1 MSENR
6 ESTLETFVARLLQRP
21 DWQAVLGAE
30 IEEARF
36 VSIAVNLAAADQITL
51 QPEAMMAAFR
61 QRRLPR
67 IGLTWPPQGWLPASV
82 GADSE
87 ATEPQIDW
95 LWIDQAAINA
105 PFYEDVLNNFRSRP
119 INRLIQI
126 RTSMATLLNGEGR
139 QEDIS
144 PTGLIYHM
152 SRCGSTLVGRMLAS
166 QPDTIVLSE
175 PSPMDAMI
183 NLAQRPD
190 VDTDAAIGMI
200 RATVSA
206 LGRWAA
212 PSKRFV
218 IKLDAWHTLSMPL
231 LRAAFP
237 VTPWVFLF
245 REPLEVIVSH
255 LKQPGRHT
263 VQGLRE
269 AERLLTVD
277 DAQQSREIQIGKA
290 ISAIGGAAIENWP
303 LGGGV
308 AINYTSL
315 DNGGAD
321 RIMEHLGMNV
331 GDSAREKAAIAA
343 KMDAKFP
350 DRAFVSDSQEK
361 AAMTTN
367 AARDA
372 AQGQIAHNHRKL
384 LQLAGLGC

>member
-1 MSENR
+1 MMGNW
-6 ESTLETFVARLLQRP
+6 ESALEAFVVCLLQRP
-21 DWQAVLGAE
+21 DWQAILGKE
-30 IEEARF
+30 IEEKRF
-36 VSIAVNLAAADQITL
+36 VSQAVDLAAIEQIAL

-67 IGLTWPPQGWLPASV
+67 ISLTWPPQGWLPASV
-82 GADSE
+82 GADPE
-87 ATEPQIDW
+87 TTEPQIDW

-119 INRLIQI
+119 INRLVQM
-126 RTSMATLLNGEGR
+126 RTSLATLLNGAGR

-175 PSPMDAMI
+175 PSPLDAMI

-190 VDTDAAIGMI
+190 VDADAAIRMV
-200 RATVSA
+200 RAIVAA
-206 LGRWAA
+206 LGRWTA
-212 PSKRFV
+212 PSTRFL
-218 IKLDAWHTLSMPL
+218 IKLDAWHTMSMPL

-237 VTPWVFLF
+237 AAPWVFLF

-263 VQGLRE
+263 VQGLQE

-290 ISAIGGAAIENWP
+290 ISAIGGAALEHWP
-303 LGGGV
+303 LGAGIAV
-308 AINYTSL
+308 NYTSL
-315 DNGGAD
+315 GNGGAD
-321 RIMEHLGMNV
+321 RIMKHLGIN
-331 GDSAREKAAIAA
+331 GDGSAREKAAIVA

-350 DRAFVSDSQEK
+350 DRAFVSDSFDK
-361 AAMTTN
+361 VSIATDAAHE
-367 AARDA
+367 AAR
-372 AQGQIAHNHRKL
+372 GQLAHNHRQL
-384 LQLAGLGC
+384 LRLAGLDC